1 MPVNHSVMNKLTM
14 SICVLF
20 LGLQVAGQKSPRS
33 IDNQR
38 YERRPNNIYGE
49 IQSEYV
55 GQEFRAD
62 KAAQED
68 EVALVKMLKETGPI
82 DFEKWDSIGERVIS
96 RANVTEETKRVVRQV
111 KKQRPGFFWTL
122 FRVFFETINDTR
134 STIQQVGDVLAENI
148 VSDTTTKA
156 PKKSQQGKNTSVTT
170 ASADVTISTA
180 NQTSTTQAPYKLTR
194 STLENI
200 VRRNVRGLVRLFNI
214 EWKDAITQS
223 RINIK
228 TFRKELSKSA
238 QPFLADNPDAY

>member
-1 MPVNHSVMNKLTM
+1 MNKLTM

-96 RANVTEETKRVVRQV
+96 RANVTEETKRVVRQ
-111 KKQRPGFFWTL
+111 
-122 FRVFFETINDTR
+122 TINDTR

>member
-1 MPVNHSVMNKLTM
+1 MNKLTL

-20 LGLQVAGQKSPRS
+20 LGLQAAGQKWPRS

-38 YERRPNNIYGE
+38 YERRPNNIYSE

-62 KAAQED
+62 KAAQE
-68 EVALVKMLKETGPI
+68 EEIALVKMLSEAGPI

-122 FRVFFETINDTR
+122 FSVIFETINDTR

-148 VSDTTTKA
+148 VSDTTTEA
-156 PKKSQQGKNTSVTT
+156 PKISPQGKHTAVT
-170 ASADVTISTA
+170 ASADVTISAT
-180 NQTSTTQAPYKLTR
+180 NQTSTTEAPFKLTR

-214 EWKDAITQS
+214 EWKDAVTQS
-223 RINIK
+223 RANIK
-228 TFRKELSKSA
+228 KFRKELSKSA